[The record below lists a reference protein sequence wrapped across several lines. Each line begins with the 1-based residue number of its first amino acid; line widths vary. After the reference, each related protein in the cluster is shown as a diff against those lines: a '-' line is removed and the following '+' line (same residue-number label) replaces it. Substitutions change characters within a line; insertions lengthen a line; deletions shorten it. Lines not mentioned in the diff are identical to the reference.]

1 VAKAN
6 QISRRNFIEAVAALG
21 AVGLSACAANSPQS
35 ARLSPSERGSGKL
48 PSRGEFVVRNA
59 YVVTMDSKLSDIP
72 NGDVHVRNGALVAV
86 GPKLNAPGA
95 EEIDGRN
102 RIALPG
108 FIDTHFH
115 LWGSFARGI
124 VADGDFDY
132 FPVMSRLGPVMTPE
146 DAYNSAKL
154 GITEAINS
162 GLTTIHDWSHNI
174 ISGAYADAD
183 LRALRDCGIRAR
195 FSYGYSRNL
204 QLKPKETA
212 DFNDIARVKREW
224 FGASNDGLLTMG
236 FASRGAGDTPPEV
249 YRKEWE
255 FARSIGLPI
264 TQHAGRSLGEIKKF
278 RRIEML
284 YKDNLLGPDVQL
296 IHTYNASPEE
306 RGMIAETKTHV
317 SIAPFTASR
326 LASGLPY
333 LGDLLKRGVQ
343 CSLSVDTTTV
353 GGNADMFS
361 IMRLM
366 LQLNHLRSMD
376 VMEVQPRRILELATI
391 DGARDLG
398 IADRVGSLTPGKRAD
413 LILVRTND
421 INVAP
426 FFNPALLLVQQA
438 QPCNVDTVIIDGRI
452 LKHKGEL
459 VALDAEEVIRKATES
474 FNEARKRAGGPLLA
488 PASGSQ

>member
-1 VAKAN
+1 MRNAN
-6 QISRRNFIEAVAALG
+6 TISRRGFLGTVAALSS
-21 AVGLSACAANSPQS
+21 VGLAACSTNSQQS
-35 ARLSPSERGSGKL
+35 SRLWTADRTSGKL
-48 PSRGEFVVRNA
+48 PPRGEFVVRNA
-59 YVVTMDSKLSDIP
+59 YLVTMDANMGDIP
-72 NGDVHVRNGALVAV
+72 DGDVHVRNGALIAV
-86 GPKLNAPGA
+86 GPKLSAPGA

-108 FIDTHFH
+108 FVDTHFH
-115 LWGSFARGI
+115 LWGSFARGV

-154 GITEAINS
+154 GIAEAINS

-204 QLKPKETA
+204 QRKPKETA

-249 YRKEWE
+249 YRREWE
-255 FARSIGLPI
+255 FARSQGLPI
-264 TQHAGRSLGEIKKF
+264 TQHAGRSLGEIKRF

-284 YKDNLLGPDVQL
+284 YKDKLLGPDVQL
-296 IHTYNASPEE
+296 IHTYSASAEE

-353 GGNADMFS
+353 GGNAEMFG

-366 LQLNHLRSMD
+366 LQLNHLRSMN
-376 VMEVQPRRILELATI
+376 VMEVQPRRILELATL
-391 DGARDLG
+391 DGAKDLG

-413 LILVRTND
+413 MILVRTND
-421 INVAP
+421 LNVAP

-438 QPCNVDTVIIDGRI
+438 QPFNVDTVVVDGRI

-459 VALDAEEVIRKATES
+459 TTLDSEEIIRKAAES
-474 FNEARKRAGGPLLA
+474 FVTARKRAGGPY
-488 PASGSQ
+488 

>member
-1 VAKAN
+1 MGREN
-6 QISRRNFIEAVAALG
+6 TFTRRSFLQAAAAVSS
-21 AVGLSACAANSPQS
+21 VGLAACATSSQPS
-35 ARLSPSERGSGKL
+35 SRLWAVDRTSGKL
-48 PSRGEFVVRNA
+48 PARGEFVVRNA
-59 YVVTMDSKLSDIP
+59 YVVTMDAQLGDIP
-72 NGDVHVRNGALVAV
+72 VGDVHVRDGALVAV
-86 GPKLNAPGA
+86 GPKLNALGA

-102 RIALPG
+102 RIACPG
-108 FIDTHFH
+108 FVDTHFH

-146 DAYNSAKL
+146 DAYASAKL
-154 GITEAINS
+154 GIAEAINS

-204 QLKPKETA
+204 QLKPEQTA
-212 DFNDIARVKREW
+212 DLNDIARVKREW

-236 FASRGAGDTPPEV
+236 FASRGPGDTPPAT

-255 FARSIGLPI
+255 SARALGLPI
-264 TQHAGRSLGEIKKF
+264 TQHAGRSIAEIKKF
-278 RRIEML
+278 HRIEIL
-284 YKDNLLGPDVQL
+284 YKDKLLGPDVQL

-306 RGMIAETKTHV
+306 RGMMAETKTHN
-317 SIAPFTASR
+317 SIAPYTASR

-333 LGDLLKRGVQ
+333 LGDLLKRRVQ

-353 GGNADMFS
+353 AGNADMFS

-376 VMEVQPRRILELATI
+376 VMEVQPRRILELATL
-391 DGARDLG
+391 DGAKDLG

-421 INVAP
+421 LNVAP
-426 FFNPALLLVQQA
+426 FGNPALLLVQQA
-438 QPCNVDTVIIDGRI
+438 QPYNVDTVVIDGRI

-459 VALDAEEVIRKATES
+459 VAIDAEEVIRKAAEL
-474 FNEARKRAGGPLLA
+474 FVAARKRAGGPY
-488 PASGSQ
+488 

>member
-1 VAKAN
+1 MAKEN
-6 QISRRNFIEAVAALG
+6 TISRRDFIEALAAVG
-21 AVGLSACAANSPQS
+21 AVGLSACATNGRQESKLWASD
-35 ARLSPSERGSGKL
+35 RTSGKL
-48 PSRGEFVVRNA
+48 APRGEFVVRNA
-59 YVVTMDSKLSDIP
+59 YVVTMDPKLGDIP
-72 NGDVHVRNGALVAV
+72 VADVHVRNGSLVAV
-86 GPKLNAPGA
+86 GPNLSAPGV

-102 RIALPG
+102 RLALPG
-108 FIDTHFH
+108 FVDTHFH

-146 DAYNSAKL
+146 DAYVSAKL
-154 GITEAINS
+154 GIAEAINS

-204 QLKPKETA
+204 QLKPEQTA
-212 DFNDIARVKREW
+212 DFDDIARVKREW
-224 FGASNDGLLTMG
+224 FGTSNDGLLTMG
-236 FASRGAGDTPPEV
+236 FASRGPGDTPPAT

-255 FARSIGLPI
+255 NVRGLGLPI
-264 TQHAGRSLGEIKKF
+264 TQHAGRSIAEIKKF
-278 RRIEML
+278 RRIEIL
-284 YKDNLLGPDVQL
+284 YKDKLLGPDVQL

-306 RGMIAETKTHV
+306 RGMMAETKTHN
-317 SIAPFTASR
+317 SIAPYTASR

-421 INVAP
+421 LNVAP

-438 QPCNVDTVIIDGRI
+438 QPYNVDTVIIDGRI
-452 LKHKGEL
+452 LKYKGEL
-459 VALDAEEVIRKATES
+459 TALDADEVVSKAAES
-474 FNEARKRAGGPLLA
+474 FIAARKRAGGPY
-488 PASGSQ
+488 

>member
-1 VAKAN
+1 MSKAN
-6 QISRRNFIEAVAALG
+6 SISRRGFLGAVAALSS
-21 AVGLSACAANSPQS
+21 AGLAACAVDSQQTS
-35 ARLSPSERGSGKL
+35 RLWAVDRTPGSL
-48 PSRGEFVVRNA
+48 PPRGEFVVRNA
-59 YVVTMDSKLSDIP
+59 YLVTMDAKLGDIP
-72 NGDVHVRNGALVAV
+72 RGDVHVRNGALVGV
-86 GPKLNAPGA
+86 GPNLSAPGA

-102 RIALPG
+102 RIAMPG

-115 LWGSFARGI
+115 LWGSFARGV

-154 GITEAINS
+154 GIAEAIDS

-174 ISGAYADAD
+174 IAGAYADAD

-204 QLKPKETA
+204 QRKPKETA

-255 FARSIGLPI
+255 FARSQGLPI
-264 TQHAGRSLGEIKKF
+264 TQHAGRSLAEIKRF

-284 YKDNLLGPDVQL
+284 YKDKLLGPDVQL
-296 IHTYNASPEE
+296 IHTYSASAEE

-353 GGNADMFS
+353 GGNADMFG

-366 LQLNHLRSMD
+366 LQLNHLRSMN
-376 VMEVQPRRILELATI
+376 VMEVQPRRILELATL
-391 DGARDLG
+391 DGAKDLG
-398 IADRVGSLTPGKRAD
+398 IADRVGSLTSGKRAD
-413 LILVRTND
+413 MILVRSND
-421 INVAP
+421 LNVAP

-438 QPCNVDTVIIDGRI
+438 QPFNVDTVIVDGRI

-459 VALDAEEVIRKATES
+459 VAIDSEEVIRKAAES
-474 FNEARKRAGGPLLA
+474 FVAARKRAGGPY
-488 PASGSQ
+488 

>member
-1 VAKAN
+1 MEAERSAKP
-6 QISRRNFIEAVAALG
+6 AA
-21 AVGLSACAANSPQS
+21 PQRF
-35 ARLSPSERGSGKL
+35 AGQL
-48 PSRGEFVVRNA
+48 PGRGEFVVRDA
-59 YVVTMDSKLSDIP
+59 YVVTMDPKLGDIP
-72 NGDVHVRNGALVAV
+72 RGDVHVRNGAIVAV
-86 GPKLNAPGA
+86 GPKIVAPGA
-95 EEIDGRN
+95 AEIDGSN

-108 FIDTHFH
+108 FVETHFH
-115 LWGSFARGI
+115 LWGSFARGV

-154 GITEAINS
+154 GIAEAINS
-162 GLTTIHDWSHNI
+162 GLTTVHDWSHNI
-174 ISGAYADAD
+174 INGAYADAD

-204 QLKPKETA
+204 QQKPKETA
-212 DFNDIARVKREW
+212 DFSDIARVKKEW
-224 FGASNDGLLTMG
+224 FSASNDGLTTMG
-236 FASRGAGDTPPEV
+236 FASRGPGDTPPEV

-255 FARSIGLPI
+255 SARSLGLPI

-278 RRIEML
+278 RRIEIL
-284 YKDNLLGPDVQL
+284 YKEKLLGPDVQL

-333 LGDLLKRGVQ
+333 LGDLLARGVQ

-353 GGNADMFS
+353 GGNADMLAV
-361 IMRLM
+361 MRLM
-366 LQLNHLRSMD
+366 LQLNHLRSMN
-376 VMEVQPRRILELATI
+376 VLEVQPRRILELATI

-398 IADRVGSLTPGKRAD
+398 IDDRVGSLTPGKRAD

-421 INVAP
+421 LNVAP
-426 FFNPALLLVQQA
+426 FVNPTLLLVQQA
-438 QPCNVDTVIIDGRI
+438 YPANVDTVVIDGRI
-452 LKHKGEL
+452 LKHQGAL
-459 VALDAEEVIRKATES
+459 VALDAEEVIRKAGES
-474 FNEARKRAGGPLLA
+474 FMAARKRAGGP
-488 PASGSQ
+488 

>member
-1 VAKAN
+1 VD
-6 QISRRNFIEAVAALG
+6 RT
-21 AVGLSACAANSPQS
+21 
-35 ARLSPSERGSGKL
+35 SGKL
-48 PSRGEFVVRNA
+48 PARGEFVVRNA
-59 YVVTMDSKLSDIP
+59 YVVTMDAQLGDIP
-72 NGDVHVRNGALVAV
+72 VGDVHVRDGASVAV
-86 GPKLNAPGA
+86 GPKLNALGA

-102 RIALPG
+102 RIACPG
-108 FIDTHFH
+108 FVDTHFH

-146 DAYNSAKL
+146 DAYASAKL
-154 GITEAINS
+154 GIAEAINS

-204 QLKPKETA
+204 QLKPEQTA
-212 DFNDIARVKREW
+212 DLNDIARVKREW

-236 FASRGAGDTPPEV
+236 FASRGPGDTPPAT

-255 FARSIGLPI
+255 SARALGLPI
-264 TQHAGRSLGEIKKF
+264 TQHAGRSIAEIKKF
-278 RRIEML
+278 HRIEIL
-284 YKDNLLGPDVQL
+284 YKDKLLGPDVQL

-306 RGMIAETKTHV
+306 RGMMAETKTHN
-317 SIAPFTASR
+317 SIAPYTASR

-353 GGNADMFS
+353 AGNADMFS

-376 VMEVQPRRILELATI
+376 VMEVQPRRILELATL
-391 DGARDLG
+391 DGAKDLG

-421 INVAP
+421 LNVAP
-426 FFNPALLLVQQA
+426 FGNPALLLVQQA
-438 QPCNVDTVIIDGRI
+438 QPYNVDTRWSSTGASSSTRASWSPSTPKKSSARRLSYSSLRANVPAARTRI
-452 LKHKGEL
+452 RIVLAMSSNDIL
-459 VALDAEEVIRKATES
+459 ES
-474 FNEARKRAGGPLLA
+474 PFMD
-488 PASGSQ
+488 SQIAVFR

>member
-1 VAKAN
+1 MGREN
-6 QISRRNFIEAVAALG
+6 TFTRRSFLQAA
-21 AVGLSACAANSPQS
+21 AAASSVGLAACATTAQQS
-35 ARLSPSERGSGKL
+35 SRLSAVDRTSGKL
-48 PSRGEFVVRNA
+48 PPRNEFVVRNA
-59 YVVTMDSKLSDIP
+59 YVVTMDSNLGDIP
-72 NGDVHVRNGALVAV
+72 DGDVHVRNGALVAV
-86 GPKLNAPGA
+86 GPKLNAPRA

-102 RIALPG
+102 RIACPG
-108 FIDTHFH
+108 FVDTHFH

-146 DAYNSAKL
+146 DAYASAKL
-154 GITEAINS
+154 GIAEAINS

-174 ISGAYADAD
+174 ISEAYADAD

-204 QLKPKETA
+204 QLKPEQTA
-212 DFNDIARVKREW
+212 DLADIARVKREW

-236 FASRGAGDTPPEV
+236 FASRGPGDTPPAT

-255 FARSIGLPI
+255 SARALGLPI
-264 TQHAGRSLGEIKKF
+264 TQHAGRSIAEIKKF
-278 RRIEML
+278 RRIEIL
-284 YKDNLLGPDVQL
+284 YKDKLLGSDVQL

-306 RGMIAETKTHV
+306 RGMMAETKTHN
-317 SIAPFTASR
+317 SIAPYTASR

-376 VMEVQPRRILELATI
+376 VMEVQPRRILELATL
-391 DGARDLG
+391 DGAKDLG
-398 IADRVGSLTPGKRAD
+398 IDDRVGSLTPGKRAD

-421 INVAP
+421 LNVAP
-426 FFNPALLLVQQA
+426 FGNPALLLVQQA
-438 QPCNVDTVIIDGRI
+438 QPYNVDTVVIDGRI

-459 VALDAEEVIRKATES
+459 VTIDTEEVIRKAAEL
-474 FNEARKRAGGPLLA
+474 FAAARKRAGGPY
-488 PASGSQ
+488 

>member
-1 VAKAN
+1 MGREN
-6 QISRRNFIEAVAALG
+6 TFTRRSFLQAA
-21 AVGLSACAANSPQS
+21 AAASSVGLAACATTAQH
-35 ARLSPSERGSGKL
+35 
-48 PSRGEFVVRNA
+48 
-59 YVVTMDSKLSDIP
+59 
-72 NGDVHVRNGALVAV
+72 GDVHVRNGALVAV
-86 GPKLNAPGA
+86 GPKLNAPRA

-102 RIALPG
+102 RIACPG
-108 FIDTHFH
+108 FVDTHFH

-146 DAYNSAKL
+146 DAYASAKL
-154 GITEAINS
+154 GIAEAINS

-174 ISGAYADAD
+174 ISEAYADAD

-204 QLKPKETA
+204 QLKPEQTA
-212 DFNDIARVKREW
+212 DLADIARVKREW

-236 FASRGAGDTPPEV
+236 FASRGPGDTPPAT

-255 FARSIGLPI
+255 SARALGLPI
-264 TQHAGRSLGEIKKF
+264 TQHAGRSIAEIKKF
-278 RRIEML
+278 RRIEIL
-284 YKDNLLGPDVQL
+284 YKDKLLGSDVQL

-306 RGMIAETKTHV
+306 RGMMAETKTHN
-317 SIAPFTASR
+317 SIAPYTASR

-376 VMEVQPRRILELATI
+376 VMEVQPRRILELATL
-391 DGARDLG
+391 DGAKDLG

-421 INVAP
+421 LNVAP
-426 FFNPALLLVQQA
+426 FGNPALLLVQQA
-438 QPCNVDTVIIDGRI
+438 QPYNVDTVVIDGRI

-459 VALDAEEVIRKATES
+459 VTIDTEEVIRKAAEL
-474 FNEARKRAGGPLLA
+474 FAAARKRAGGPY
-488 PASGSQ
+488 

>member
-1 VAKAN
+1 MAKTN
-6 QISRRNFIEAVAALG
+6 ILSRRNFLEAIAALSSLGVAACATG
-21 AVGLSACAANSPQS
+21 QTQSKLSTADRKTAT
-35 ARLSPSERGSGKL
+35 L
-48 PSRGEFVVRNA
+48 PPRGEFVVRNA
-59 YVVTMDSKLSDIP
+59 YLVTMDTKLGDIP
-72 NGDVHVRNGALVAV
+72 SGDVHVRNGALVAV
-86 GPKLNAPGA
+86 GPKLSAPGA

-108 FIDTHFH
+108 FVDTHFH
-115 LWGSFARGI
+115 LWGSFARGV

-146 DAYNSAKL
+146 DAYNSARL
-154 GITEAINS
+154 GIAEAINS

-183 LRALRDCGIRAR
+183 LRALRDCAIRAR

-204 QLKPKETA
+204 QQKPKETA
-212 DFNDIARVKREW
+212 DFNDIARVQREW
-224 FGASNDGLLTMG
+224 FGALNDGLLTMG

-249 YRKEWE
+249 YRKEWA
-255 FARSIGLPI
+255 FARSLGLPI
-264 TQHAGRSLGEIKKF
+264 TQHAGRSIGEIKRF

-284 YKDNLLGPDVQL
+284 YQDKLLGPDVQL
-296 IHTYNASPEE
+296 IHTYSASAEE
-306 RGMIAETKTHV
+306 RGMIAETKSHV

-366 LQLNHLRSMD
+366 LQLNHLRSMN
-376 VMEVQPRRILELATI
+376 VMEVQPRRILELATL
-391 DGARDLG
+391 DGAKDLG

-421 INVAP
+421 LNVAP
-426 FFNPALLLVQQA
+426 FFNPSLLLVQQA
-438 QPCNVDTVIIDGRI
+438 QPYNVDTVVIDGRI

-459 VALDAEEVIRKATES
+459 IALDTEEIIRKAAES
-474 FNEARKRAGGPLLA
+474 FKAARKRAGGPY
-488 PASGSQ
+488 

>member
-1 VAKAN
+1 MD
-6 QISRRNFIEAVAALG
+6 RT
-21 AVGLSACAANSPQS
+21 
-35 ARLSPSERGSGKL
+35 SGKL
-48 PSRGEFVVRNA
+48 PPRNEFVVRNA
-59 YVVTMDSKLSDIP
+59 YVVTMDSNLGDIP
-72 NGDVHVRNGALVAV
+72 DGDVHVRNGALVAV
-86 GPKLNAPGA
+86 GPKLNAPRA

-102 RIALPG
+102 RIACPG
-108 FIDTHFH
+108 FVDTHFH

-146 DAYNSAKL
+146 DAYASAKL
-154 GITEAINS
+154 GIAEAINS

-174 ISGAYADAD
+174 ISEAYADAD

-204 QLKPKETA
+204 QLKPEQTA
-212 DFNDIARVKREW
+212 DLADIARVKREW

-236 FASRGAGDTPPEV
+236 FASRGPGDTPPAT

-255 FARSIGLPI
+255 SARALGLPI
-264 TQHAGRSLGEIKKF
+264 TQHAGRSIAEIKKF
-278 RRIEML
+278 RRIEIL
-284 YKDNLLGPDVQL
+284 YKDKLLGSDVQL

-306 RGMIAETKTHV
+306 RGMMAETKTHN
-317 SIAPFTASR
+317 SIAPYTASR

-376 VMEVQPRRILELATI
+376 VMEVQPRRILELATL
-391 DGARDLG
+391 DGAKDLG
-398 IADRVGSLTPGKRAD
+398 IDDRVGSLTPGKRAD

-421 INVAP
+421 LNVAP
-426 FFNPALLLVQQA
+426 FGNPALLLVQQA
-438 QPCNVDTVIIDGRI
+438 QPYNVDTVVIDGRI

-459 VALDAEEVIRKATES
+459 VTIDTEEVIRKAAEL
-474 FNEARKRAGGPLLA
+474 FAAARKRAGGPY
-488 PASGSQ
+488 

>member
-1 VAKAN
+1 MAQSN
-6 QISRRNFIEAVAALG
+6 TFTRRNFLEALAALSSLGVAAC
-21 AVGLSACAANSPQS
+21 ATSSPPSAKLSTVDRKA
-35 ARLSPSERGSGKL
+35 GTL
-48 PSRGEFVVRNA
+48 PARGEFVVRNA
-59 YVVTMDSKLSDIP
+59 YLVTMDPKLGDIP
-72 NGDVHVRNGALVAV
+72 VGDVHVRAGALIGV
-86 GPKLNAPGA
+86 GPNLSAPGA

-108 FIDTHFH
+108 FVDTHFH
-115 LWGSFARGI
+115 LWGSFARGV

-132 FPVMSRLGPVMTPE
+132 FPVMSRLGPVMTPD
-146 DAYNSAKL
+146 DAYNSAML
-154 GITEAINS
+154 GIAEAVHS

-183 LRALRDCGIRAR
+183 LRALRDAGIRAR
-195 FSYGYSRNL
+195 FSYGYSRHL
-204 QLKPKETA
+204 QQKPKETA
-212 DFNDIARVKREW
+212 DFNDIARVKQEW
-224 FGASNDGLLTMG
+224 FGSSNDGLLTMG

-255 FARSIGLPI
+255 FARSQGLPI
-264 TQHAGRSLGEIKKF
+264 TQHAGRSLGEIKRF

-284 YKDNLLGPDVQL
+284 YKDKLLGPDVQL
-296 IHTYNASPEE
+296 IHTYSASAEE
-306 RGMIAETKTHV
+306 RGMIAETKAHV

-353 GGNADMFS
+353 GGNADMFG

-391 DGARDLG
+391 DGAKDLG

-421 INVAP
+421 LNVAP
-426 FFNPALLLVQQA
+426 FINPALLLVQQA
-438 QPCNVDTVIIDGRI
+438 QPCNVDTVVVDGRI

-459 VALDAEEVIRKATES
+459 VALDTEGIIRKAAES
-474 FNEARKRAGGPLLA
+474 FHAARKRAGGPY
-488 PASGSQ
+488 

>member
-1 VAKAN
+1 MAPSN
-6 QISRRNFIEAVAALG
+6 TFSRRGFLEAIAAAGSLG
-21 AVGLSACAANSPQS
+21 LAACATSGQS
-35 ARLSPSERGSGKL
+35 GGRLAAADRKSGKL
-48 PSRGEFVVRNA
+48 PSRGEFVVRDT
-59 YVVTMDSKLSDIP
+59 YVVTMDPRLGDIP
-72 NGDVHVRNGALVAV
+72 SGDVHVRNGALVAV
-86 GPKLNAPGA
+86 GPKLSAPGA

-115 LWGSFARGI
+115 LWGSFARGV

-146 DAYNSAKL
+146 DAYNSARL
-154 GITEAINS
+154 GIAEAIHS

-174 ISGAYADAD
+174 ISAPYADAD

-204 QLKPKETA
+204 QQKPKETV
-212 DFNDIARVKREW
+212 DFNDIVRVKKEW
-224 FGASNDGLLTMG
+224 FGTSNDGLLTMG

-255 FARSIGLPI
+255 FARSQGLPI
-264 TQHAGRSLGEIKKF
+264 TQHAGRSLGEIKRF

-284 YKDNLLGPDVQL
+284 YKDKLLGPDVQL
-296 IHTYNASPEE
+296 IHTYSASAEE
-306 RGMIAETKTHV
+306 RGMIAETKSHV

-353 GGNADMFS
+353 GGNAEMFG

-366 LQLNHLRSMD
+366 LQLNHLRSMN
-376 VMEVQPRRILELATI
+376 VMEVQPRRILELATL
-391 DGARDLG
+391 DGAKDLG

-421 INVAP
+421 LNVAP
-426 FFNPALLLVQQA
+426 FINPALLLVQQA
-438 QPCNVDTVIIDGRI
+438 QPFNVDTVVIDGRI
-452 LKHKGEL
+452 LKYKGEL
-459 VALDAEEVIRKATES
+459 VALDTEEIMHKAAES
-474 FNEARKRAGGPLLA
+474 FHAARKRAGGPY
-488 PASGSQ
+488 

>member
-1 VAKAN
+1 MSKAN
-6 QISRRNFIEAVAALG
+6 NLSRRRFLGAVAALSSS
-21 AVGLSACAANSPQS
+21 GLAACAANSRQASILWS
-35 ARLSPSERGSGKL
+35 ADRRSGKL
-48 PSRGEFVVRNA
+48 PPRGEFVVRNA
-59 YVVTMDSKLSDIP
+59 YIVTMDSKLGDIP
-72 NGDVHVRNGALVAV
+72 NGDVHVRNGALIAV
-86 GPKLNAPGA
+86 GPNLSATGA
-95 EEIDGRN
+95 EEIDGGN
-102 RIALPG
+102 RIVLPG

-115 LWGSFARGI
+115 LWGSFARGV

-146 DAYNSAKL
+146 DAYNSAML
-154 GITEAINS
+154 GIAEAINS

-183 LRALRDCGIRAR
+183 LRALRDCGVRAR

-204 QLKPKETA
+204 QQKPKETA

-224 FGASNDGLLTMG
+224 FGASNDDLLTMG

-255 FARSIGLPI
+255 FARSLGLPI
-264 TQHAGRSLGEIKKF
+264 TQHAGRSLGEIKRF

-284 YKDNLLGPDVQL
+284 YKDKLLGPDVQL
-296 IHTYNASPEE
+296 IHTYSASAEE

-353 GGNADMFS
+353 GGNADMFG

-366 LQLNHLRSMD
+366 LQLNHLRSMN
-376 VMEVQPRRILELATI
+376 VMEVQPRKILELATL
-391 DGARDLG
+391 DGAKDLG

-413 LILVRTND
+413 LILVRAND
-421 INVAP
+421 LNVAP

-438 QPCNVDTVIIDGRI
+438 QPFNVDTVVVDGRI

-459 VALDAEEVIRKATES
+459 VALDTQEIIRKATES
-474 FNEARKRAGGPLLA
+474 FIAARKRAGGPY
-488 PASGSQ
+488 

>member
-1 VAKAN
+1 MNSRN
-6 QISRRNFIEAVAALG
+6 QIARREFLGGLAVLGTTAL
-21 AVGLSACAANSPQS
+21 AACAMEAD
-35 ARLSPSERGSGKL
+35 RGSKTASPRPSTGQL
-48 PSRGEFVVRNA
+48 PGRDEFIVRDA
-59 YVVTMDSKLSDIP
+59 YIITMDPKLGDIP
-72 NGDVHVRNGALVAV
+72 RGDVHVRNGAIHAV
-86 GPKLNAPGA
+86 GPKLAAPGA
-95 EEIDGRN
+95 REIDGRN

-108 FIDTHFH
+108 FVETHFH

-146 DAYNSAKL
+146 DAYNSCRL
-154 GITEAINS
+154 GIAEAIDS

-174 ISGAYADAD
+174 INGAYADAD

-195 FSYGYSRNL
+195 FSYGYSRDL
-204 QLKPKETA
+204 QQKPKETA
-212 DFNDIARVKREW
+212 DFADITRVKKEW
-224 FGASNDGLLTMG
+224 FGSTNDGVMTMG
-236 FASRGAGDTPPEV
+236 FAARGPGAVPAEV

-255 FARSIGLPI
+255 FARSSGLPI
-264 TQHAGRSLGEIKKF
+264 TQHAGRSLGEVKKF

-284 YKDNLLGPDVQL
+284 YKEKLLGPDVQL

-317 SIAPFTASR
+317 SIAPYTASR

-353 GGNADMFS
+353 GGNADMLGL
-361 IMRLM
+361 MRLM
-366 LQLNHLRSMD
+366 LQLNHLRSMN
-376 VMEVQPRRILELATI
+376 VLEVQPRRLLELATI

-398 IADRVGSLTPGKRAD
+398 IDNRVGSLTPGKRAD

-421 INVAP
+421 LNVAP
-426 FFNPALLLVQQA
+426 FINPALLLVQQA
-438 QPCNVDTVIIDGRI
+438 YPANVDTVVIDGRI

-459 VALDAEEVIRKATES
+459 LALDTEEITRKASES
-474 FNEARKRAGGPLLA
+474 FTAARKRAGGP
-488 PASGSQ
+488 

>member
-1 VAKAN
+1 MERDN
-6 QISRRNFIEAVAALG
+6 TFSRRDFIGAVAAVG
-21 AVGLSACAANSPQS
+21 AVGLSACATSSQPTS
-35 ARLSPSERGSGKL
+35 RLWSTDRTSGKL
-48 PSRGEFVVRNA
+48 PPRGEFVVRNA
-59 YVVTMDSKLSDIP
+59 YIVTIDPKLGDIP
-72 NGDVHVRNGALVAV
+72 SGDIHVRNGVLVAV
-86 GPKLNAPGA
+86 GPNLQAPGA
-95 EEIDGRN
+95 EAIDGRN
-102 RIALPG
+102 RIACPG
-108 FIDTHFH
+108 FVDTHFH
-115 LWGSFARGI
+115 LWGSFARGV

-132 FPVMSRLGPVMTPE
+132 FPVMSRLGPVLTPE

-154 GITEAINS
+154 GIAEALNS

-174 ISGAYADAD
+174 ISGPYADAD

-204 QLKPKETA
+204 QLKPNETA
-212 DFNDIARVKREW
+212 DFNDIARGKREW
-224 FGASNDGLLTMG
+224 FGAANDGLLTMG

-264 TQHAGRSLGEIKKF
+264 TQHAGRSLGEIKRF
-278 RRIEML
+278 RRIEIL
-284 YKDNLLGPDVQL
+284 YKDKLLGPDVQL
-296 IHTYNASPEE
+296 IHTYSASAEE
-306 RGMIAETKTHV
+306 RGMIAETKSHV

-376 VMEVQPRRILELATI
+376 VMEVQPRRVLELATL
-391 DGARDLG
+391 DGAKDLG
-398 IADRVGSLTPGKRAD
+398 ISDRVGSLTPGKRAD

-421 INVAP
+421 LNVAP
-426 FFNPALLLVQQA
+426 FINPALLLVQQA
-438 QPCNVDTVIIDGRI
+438 QPANVDTVIVDGRI

-459 VALDAEEVIRKATES
+459 VALDAHEVVRKAA
-474 FNEARKRAGGPLLA
+474 EAFAQARERAGGPY
-488 PASGSQ
+488 

>member
-1 VAKAN
+1 MKKATTF
-6 QISRRNFIEAVAALG
+6 SRRTFLEAIAALSSLG
-21 AVGLSACAANSPQS
+21 AADCATGPQQP
-35 ARLSPSERGSGKL
+35 ARLSAVERKPAQL
-48 PSRGEFVVRNA
+48 PPRGEFVVRNA
-59 YVVTMDSKLSDIP
+59 YLVTMDAKLGDIP
-72 NGDVHVRNGALVAV
+72 SGDVHVRNGVLVAV
-86 GPKLNAPGA
+86 GPKLSAPGA
-95 EEIDGRN
+95 EEINGQN

-108 FIDTHFH
+108 FVDTHFH
-115 LWGSFARGI
+115 LWGSFARGV

-132 FPVMSRLGPVMTPE
+132 VPVMSRLGPVMTPE
-146 DAYNSAKL
+146 DAYHSATL
-154 GITEAINS
+154 GIAEAINS

-174 ISGAYADAD
+174 ISAPYADAD

-204 QLKPKETA
+204 QLKPKETV

-255 FARSIGLPI
+255 FARSLGLPI
-264 TQHAGRSLGEIKKF
+264 TQHAGRSLGEIKRF

-284 YKDNLLGPDVQL
+284 YKDKLLGPDVQL
-296 IHTYNASPEE
+296 IHTYSASAEE
-306 RGMIAETKTHV
+306 RGMIAETKSHV

-353 GGNADMFS
+353 GGNADMFG

-376 VMEVQPRRILELATI
+376 VMEVQPRRILELATL
-391 DGARDLG
+391 DGAKDLG
-398 IADRVGSLTPGKRAD
+398 IDDRVGSLTPGKRAD

-421 INVAP
+421 LNVAP

-438 QPCNVDTVIIDGRI
+438 QPYNVDTVVIDGRI

-459 VALDAEEVIRKATES
+459 VTLDAEKIIRKAAES
-474 FNEARKRAGGPLLA
+474 FTAARKRAGGPY
-488 PASGSQ
+488 

>member
-1 VAKAN
+1 MAKENAL
-6 QISRRNFIEAVAALG
+6 SRRDFIGAVTALG
-21 AVGLSACAANSPQS
+21 SIGLAACSTSSQRSSRLWATDREIWRPTVARRVCRPQRICRHHGR
-35 ARLSPSERGSGKL
+35 AIGRP
-48 PSRGEFVVRNA
+48 
-59 YVVTMDSKLSDIP
+59 TH
-72 NGDVHVRNGALVAV
+72 GDVHVRNGVLVAV
-86 GPKLNAPGA
+86 GPNLSAPGA
-95 EEIDGRN
+95 EIIDGRN
-102 RIALPG
+102 RIACPALSILISISG
-108 FIDTHFH
+108 GASH
-115 LWGSFARGI
+115 AA
-124 VADGDFDY
+124 VADGDLDY

-146 DAYNSAKL
+146 DAYNSARL
-154 GITEAINS
+154 GIAEAINS

-183 LRALRDCGIRAR
+183 LRALRDSGIRAR

-204 QLKPKETA
+204 QQKPKETA

-255 FARSIGLPI
+255 FARSQGLPI
-264 TQHAGRSLGEIKKF
+264 TQHAGRSLAEIKRF

-284 YKDNLLGPDVQL
+284 YKDKLLGPDVQL
-296 IHTYNASPEE
+296 IHTYSASAEE
-306 RGMIAETKTHV
+306 RGMIAETNTHV

-353 GGNADMFS
+353 GGNAEMFG

-366 LQLNHLRSMD
+366 LQLNHLRSMN
-376 VMEVQPRRILELATI
+376 VMEVQPRRILELATL
-391 DGARDLG
+391 DGAKDLG

-413 LILVRTND
+413 LILVRTD
-421 INVAP
+421 DLNVAP
-426 FFNPALLLVQQA
+426 FINPSLLLVQQA
-438 QPCNVDTVIIDGRI
+438 QPYNVDTVIIDGRI

-459 VALDAEEVIRKATES
+459 VALDTEEIIHKAAES
-474 FNEARKRAGGPLLA
+474 FHAARKRAGGPY
-488 PASGSQ
+488 

>member
-1 VAKAN
+1 MTKAN
-6 QISRRNFIEAVAALG
+6 TLSRRGFLEAVAALSSLG
-21 AVGLSACAANSPQS
+21 AAACAAGPQQTAKMS
-35 ARLSPSERGSGKL
+35 AADRKAGKL
-48 PSRGEFVVRNA
+48 PARGEFVVRNA
-59 YVVTMDSKLSDIP
+59 YLVTMDAKLGDVPS
-72 NGDVHVRNGALVAV
+72 GDVHVRNGFLVAV
-86 GPKLNAPGA
+86 GPKLSAPGVV
-95 EEIDGRN
+95 EIDGRN

-108 FIDTHFH
+108 FVDTHFH
-115 LWGSFARGI
+115 LWGSFARGV

-146 DAYNSAKL
+146 DAYNSARL
-154 GITEAINS
+154 GIAEAINS

-204 QLKPKETA
+204 QQKPKETA
-212 DFNDIARVKREW
+212 DFNDIARVKRQW
-224 FGASNDGLLTMG
+224 FGSSNDGLLTMG
-236 FASRGAGDTPPEV
+236 FASRGAGDTPPEI

-264 TQHAGRSLGEIKKF
+264 TQHAGRSLGEIKRF

-284 YKDNLLGPDVQL
+284 YKDQLLGPDVQL
-296 IHTYNASPEE
+296 IHTYSASAEE
-306 RGMIAETKTHV
+306 RGMIAETKSHV

-391 DGARDLG
+391 DGAKDLG
-398 IADRVGSLTPGKRAD
+398 IAERVGSLTPGKRAD

-421 INVAP
+421 LNVAP
-426 FFNPALLLVQQA
+426 FINPSLLLVQQA
-438 QPCNVDTVIIDGRI
+438 QPHNVDTVVIDGRI

-459 VALDAEEVIRKATES
+459 MALDTEEIIHKAAES
-474 FNEARKRAGGPLLA
+474 FAAARKRAGGPY
-488 PASGSQ
+488 

>member
-1 VAKAN
+1 
-6 QISRRNFIEAVAALG
+6 
-21 AVGLSACAANSPQS
+21 LSACATNSQPASRLWS
-35 ARLSPSERGSGKL
+35 ADRTSGKL
-48 PSRGEFVVRNA
+48 PPRGEFVVRNA
-59 YVVTMDSKLSDIP
+59 YVVTIDPKLGDIP
-72 NGDVHVRNGALVAV
+72 NGDVHVRNGVLVAV
-86 GPKLNAPGA
+86 GPNLPAPGA

-102 RIALPG
+102 RIACPG
-108 FIDTHFH
+108 IVDTHFH
-115 LWGSFARGI
+115 LWGSFARGV

-132 FPVMSRLGPVMTPE
+132 FPVMSRLGPVMTPD

-154 GITEAINS
+154 GIAEAINS

-224 FGASNDGLLTMG
+224 FGPSNDGLLTMG

-264 TQHAGRSLGEIKKF
+264 TQHAGRSIAEIKRF

-284 YKDNLLGPDVQL
+284 YKDKLLGPDVQL
-296 IHTYNASPEE
+296 IHTYSASAEE
-306 RGMIAETKTHV
+306 RAMIAETQSHV

-391 DGARDLG
+391 DGAKDLG
-398 IADRVGSLTPGKRAD
+398 IANRVGSLTPGKRAD
-413 LILVRTND
+413 FILVRTND
-421 INVAP
+421 LNVAP
-426 FFNPALLLVQQA
+426 FINPSLLLVQQA
-438 QPCNVDTVIIDGRI
+438 QPANVDTVVIDGRI

-459 VALDAEEVIRKATES
+459 VAIDVEEVIRKAAES
-474 FNEARKRAGGPLLA
+474 FDAARKRAGGPY
-488 PASGSQ
+488 

>member
-1 VAKAN
+1 MSKKNAF
-6 QISRRNFIEAVAALG
+6 SRRDFIGAVAAVG
-21 AVGLSACAANSPQS
+21 AAGLSACATNSQRASKLWS
-35 ARLSPSERGSGKL
+35 ADRSSGQL
-48 PSRGEFVVRNA
+48 PPRGEFVVRNA
-59 YVVTMDSKLSDIP
+59 YLVTMDAKLGDIP

-86 GPKLNAPGA
+86 GPNLSAPGA
-95 EEIDGRN
+95 ERIDGRN

-124 VADGDFDY
+124 VADGEFDY

-154 GITEAINS
+154 AIAEAINS

-204 QLKPKETA
+204 QQKPKETV

-224 FGASNDGLLTMG
+224 FGSSNDRLLTMG

-255 FARSIGLPI
+255 FARSQGLPI
-264 TQHAGRSLGEIKKF
+264 TQHAGRSLAEIKRF

-284 YKDNLLGPDVQL
+284 YKDKLLGPDVQL
-296 IHTYNASPEE
+296 IHTYSASAEE
-306 RGMIAETKTHV
+306 RAMIAETKSHV

-376 VMEVQPRRILELATI
+376 VLEVQPRRILELATL
-391 DGARDLG
+391 DGAKDLG

-421 INVAP
+421 LNVAP
-426 FFNPALLLVQQA
+426 FNNPALLLVQQA
-438 QPCNVDTVIIDGRI
+438 QPYNVDTVVIDGRI
-452 LKHKGEL
+452 LKHKGDL
-459 VALDAEEVIRKATES
+459 VALDADEVIRKAAES
-474 FNEARKRAGGPLLA
+474 FTAARKRAGGPY
-488 PASGSQ
+488 

>member
-1 VAKAN
+1 MERKNAV
-6 QISRRNFIEAVAALG
+6 SRRGFLGAVAALG
-21 AVGLSACAANSPQS
+21 SAGIAACAANSQKISS
-35 ARLSPSERGSGKL
+35 AAAIDRRSGKL
-48 PSRGEFVVRNA
+48 PPRGEFVVRNA
-59 YVVTMDSKLSDIP
+59 YVVTMDPTLGDLP
-72 NGDVHVRNGALVAV
+72 NGDVHVRNGALAAV
-86 GPKLNAPGA
+86 GANLSAPGA
-95 EEIDGRN
+95 EVIDGRN

-108 FIDTHFH
+108 LIDTHFH

-146 DAYNSAKL
+146 DAYNSARL
-154 GITEAINS
+154 GIAEAIHS

-174 ISGAYADAD
+174 ISGPYADAD
-183 LRALRDCGIRAR
+183 LSALRDCGIRAR

-204 QLKPKETA
+204 QQKPKETA

-224 FGASNDGLLTMG
+224 FGPSNDGLLTMG

-255 FARSIGLPI
+255 FARSLGLPI
-264 TQHAGRSLGEIKKF
+264 TQHAGRSLGEIKRF

-284 YKDNLLGPDVQL
+284 YKDKLLGPDVQL
-296 IHTYNASPEE
+296 IHTYSASPEE
-306 RGMIAETKTHV
+306 RGMIAETKAHV

-366 LQLNHLRSMD
+366 LQLNHLRSMN
-376 VMEVQPRRILELATI
+376 VMEVQPRRILELATL
-391 DGARDLG
+391 DGAEDLG

-421 INVAP
+421 LNVAP

-438 QPCNVDTVIIDGRI
+438 QPFNVDTVVIDGRV

-459 VALDAEEVIRKATES
+459 VAIDTEEVIRKAAES
-474 FNEARKRAGGPLLA
+474 FVNARKRAGGPY
-488 PASGSQ
+488 